1 MVKELFKKQLY
12 RMDRTCLLLH
22 FYSSSTNKCINGLQ
36 YGVKF
41 RTVDFVLI
49 GHLQLHY
56 SQHWTSGVGGGRD
69 NKRIKEPIV
78 WESLKLTYF

>member
-1 MVKELFKKQLY
+1 MVKELFKEQLY
-12 RMDRTCLLLH
+12 RMDQTCLLLH

-36 YGVKF
+36 YGVKL
-41 RTVDFVLI
+41 RTVDSLSSLDI
-49 GHLQLHY
+49 Y
-56 SQHWTSGVGGGRD
+56 SYIIRSTELRVWGGRD